1 MTYQDVFIEFW
12 EQVKVS
18 IDEGT
23 FAKLT
28 MAKTI
33 GKPELKNI
41 FLRPI
46 YAEDDFR
53 VILKYSFRPKEVE
66 DIAEEMSL
74 EAALPIIKQHIKT
87 SFLSVLLFTTTKDV
101 TFKVNKKGIGSIV
114 EGAPTF
120 KNIVEG

>member
-12 EQVKVS
+12 EQVKAS

-46 YAEDDFR
+46 YAKDDFR
-53 VILKYSFRPKEVE
+53 VMLKYSFRPREVE
-66 DIAEEMSL
+66 DIEEEMSL
-74 EAALPIIKQHIKT
+74 ESALPIINQHLKT

-101 TFKVNKKGIGSIV
+101 TFKVNKKGVGSIV
-114 EGAPTF
+114 EGSPTF
-120 KNIVEG
+120 KNIIQG